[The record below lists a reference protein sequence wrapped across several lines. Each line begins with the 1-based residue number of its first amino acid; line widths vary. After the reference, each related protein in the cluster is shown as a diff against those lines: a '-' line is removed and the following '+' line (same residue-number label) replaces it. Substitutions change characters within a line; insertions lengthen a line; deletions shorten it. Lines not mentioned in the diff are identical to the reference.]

1 MKEKELIGKLIKG
14 FKFAGFP
21 RYLPF
26 MEQYDD
32 VIGEII
38 WLDSTIVTIKF
49 PNGKRYNYPYSE
61 ALKHIVEEEK
71 EQSIEEILNNI
82 KNLTKQI

>member
-14 FKFAGFP
+14 FKFSGFP
-21 RYLPF
+21 RY
-26 MEQYDD
+26 MSNMQKYED
-32 VIGEII
+32 VIGEIT
-38 WLDSTIVTIKF
+38 WLDSTIVRIKF
-49 PNGKRYNYPYSE
+49 PNGIQYNYPYPE

>member
-1 MKEKELIGKLIKG
+1 MKEKKLIGKLIKG
-14 FKFAGFP
+14 FKFSGFP
-21 RYLPF
+21 RYLPN
-26 MEQYDD
+26 MQPYDD

-49 PNGKRYNYPYSE
+49 PDGKKYNYPYRE
-61 ALKHIVEEEK
+61 ALEHIVEEEK